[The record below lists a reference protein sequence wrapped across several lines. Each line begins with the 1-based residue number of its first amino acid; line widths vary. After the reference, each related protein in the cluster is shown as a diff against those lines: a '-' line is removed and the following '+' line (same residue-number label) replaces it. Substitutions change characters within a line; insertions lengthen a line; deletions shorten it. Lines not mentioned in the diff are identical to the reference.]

1 MLLSKLSAF
10 THIELCACSNPRKF
24 LQVPSDLVWS
34 GDPGSVKSDNPT
46 FCGACAWGQV
56 DVALKVAGI
65 HWWYKS
71 RSHAAEMTAGYYNY
85 LGRDGYLPIAKM
97 LRKRGAGLSFTC
109 IEMADNENPD
119 VRHCSPEGARPRAAR
134 T

>member
-1 MLLSKLSAF
+1 MSTGRLLDKRFSLNRV
-10 THIELCACSNPRKF
+10 H
-24 LQVPSDLVWS
+24 
-34 GDPGSVKSDNPT
+34 
-46 FCGACAWGQV
+46 ACASQV
-56 DVALKVAGI
+56 DVAIKVAGI

-97 LRKRGAGLSFTC
+97 LKKRGAGLSFTC

-119 VRHCSPEGARPRAAR
+119 VRHCSPEGARPPLRCCMPFGHVV
-134 T
+134 